1 MFDTMS
7 ANAGNPNLQSIE
19 IGTVWNEWQDNWVGR
34 PVEVKALE
42 ISAVE
47 EENKHLAHGI
57 PRRVLQTQEITTV
70 QQVNQTRTGV
80 RSVVVPQ
87 VVRRSL
93 GDRVLNVAFIPFI
106 RSRTVNFTVT
116 RLKPNTKVFPFFDNI
131 DVSSYVTPTGGAL
144 GGNLVS
150 DANGALSGT
159 FAIPDPTVDANPR
172 WRTGTKVFRLTS
184 SSTNDLNSVVETSE
198 GDYTARGSL
207 ETVRETIVSTRGKE
221 LLEKILQKIEQL
233 LEHQL
238 EEQTDK
244 LVGGIL

>member
-1 MFDTMS
+1 MVGTIELAQHDEWKETERVPELVVNQQGMFDTMA

-34 PVEVKALE
+34 PVEAGTRNIGGRRRE
-42 ISAVE
+42 QTF
-47 EENKHLAHGI
+47 AHGI

-116 RLKPNTKVFPFFDNI
+116 RLNQILKYFF
-131 DVSSYVTPTGGAL
+131 L
-144 GGNLVS
+144 
-150 DANGALSGT
+150 
-159 FAIPDPTVDANPR
+159 
-172 WRTGTKVFRLTS
+172 
-184 SSTNDLNSVVETSE
+184 
-198 GDYTARGSL
+198 
-207 ETVRETIVSTRGKE
+207 
-221 LLEKILQKIEQL
+221 
-233 LEHQL
+233 
-238 EEQTDK
+238 
-244 LVGGIL
+244 